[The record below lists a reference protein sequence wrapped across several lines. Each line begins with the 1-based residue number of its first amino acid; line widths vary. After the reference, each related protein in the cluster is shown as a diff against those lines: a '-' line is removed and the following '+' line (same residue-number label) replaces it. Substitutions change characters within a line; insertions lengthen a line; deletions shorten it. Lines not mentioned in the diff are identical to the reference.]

1 MDYPILLL
9 RLVATHDLSPKQSI
23 RNDKNCRAKL
33 QSGQWLLRVAT
44 TTRLWKQKSRSSL
57 VAHGKTRQGREKPN
71 DNGSNRAAAAG
82 IHRTSP
88 NAKVGLV
95 DEKNEAVT
103 KTRAQSES
111 GDDPK
116 CQTRRR
122 LEGCHN
128 IKENNQGT
136 ETEGH
141 YPKLARRFQHGA
153 VVVVIVVD
161 IDVGVVVVA
170 IIGHVA
176 RQTNTIRCI
185 AKQVSQIK
193 NSRLDQAARR
203 YRHCGQNQC
212 DDAGRQ
218 TQRRTRDATR
228 PVVRDNNKRHP

>member
-1 MDYPILLL
+1 
-9 RLVATHDLSPKQSI
+9 
-23 RNDKNCRAKL
+23 
-33 QSGQWLLRVAT
+33 
-44 TTRLWKQKSRSSL
+44 
-57 VAHGKTRQGREKPN
+57 
-71 DNGSNRAAAAG
+71 
-82 IHRTSP
+82 
-88 NAKVGLV
+88 
-95 DEKNEAVT
+95 VT
-103 KTRAQSES
+103 ETRAQSES

-141 YPKLARRFQHGA
+141 DPELARRFQHGA
-153 VVVVIVVD
+153 VVVVIVV
-161 IDVGVVVVA
+161 DVGVVVVA

-176 RQTNTIRCI
+176 RQTNAIRCI

-203 YRHCGQNQC
+203 DRHCGQNQC

-218 TQRRTRDATR
+218 TQRRTRSATR
-228 PVVRDNNKRHP
+228 PVVRDNKQQTAPVKSRQSLSGKGYDNDCASNVAIRTKGKA